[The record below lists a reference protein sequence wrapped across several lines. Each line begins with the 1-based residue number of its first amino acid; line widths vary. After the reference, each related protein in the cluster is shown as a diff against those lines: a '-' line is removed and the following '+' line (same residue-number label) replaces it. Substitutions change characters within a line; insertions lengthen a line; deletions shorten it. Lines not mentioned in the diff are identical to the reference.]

1 MPLTPKQIPKSKDS
15 VPESLHRT
23 NLQDFQKKAILYGI
37 GTVAG
42 TLFWIANRDSIP
54 LQVAIPALGALGL
67 EAAKNIKRWREWQ
80 QANPYAD
87 RMHPDRVAELQQH
100 TVKVM
105 SDAVKARAW
114 FMRAIIACV
123 AIPSLLEV
131 FVGVRHAVDVAGV
144 VPVAIRG
151 GEWWRLLGGTYLH
164 GDLGHFFGNMT
175 ALFLYGS
182 ILESKSSATR
192 LPLVY
197 LLSCLAG
204 SFASVVIPPDIPSI
218 GASGGVVGVIA
229 YLFLFSRRQEVKF
242 PAAFRGATA
251 AVFVGLITAGALNF
265 WYIDNPGHA
274 GGALAGIVMAALI
287 VDTARNFGDEI
298 PLPLLDG
305 LGWLAMAVIV
315 AGSAITSLALLSAP
329 Q

>member
-1 MPLTPKQIPKSKDS
+1 MPLTPKQTAKSQED
-15 VPESLHRT
+15 VPEVVHQTDLR
-23 NLQDFQKKAILYGI
+23 DFQQKALLYGLA
-37 GTVAG
+37 TVGGAA
-42 TLFWIANRDSIP
+42 LWIANRDTIP
-54 LQVAIPALGALGL
+54 VQVAIPALGAVGL

-80 QANPYAD
+80 QANPRAG
-87 RMHPDRVAELQQH
+87 RMHPDRLAEIQQH

-114 FMRAIIACV
+114 FTRAIIACV
-123 AIPSLLEV
+123 AIPSILEIV
-131 FVGVRHAVDVAGV
+131 VGLDRAVAVASV
-144 VPVAIRG
+144 EPVAVLG
-151 GEWWRLLGGTYLH
+151 GDWWRLLGGTYLH
-164 GDLGHFFGNMT
+164 GSLGHFFGNMT

-182 ILESKSSATR
+182 ILESKSSPTR

-204 SFASVVIPPDIPSI
+204 SFASVVIPPDVPSI
-218 GASGGVVGVIA
+218 GASGGVVGVIG

-251 AVFVGLITAGALNF
+251 AVFVGLISSGAIGF
-265 WYIDNPGHA
+265 WQVDNPGHA
-274 GGALAGIVMAALI
+274 GGALAGIVLAALI

-315 AGSAITSLALLSAP
+315 TGSAVTSLALLAG
-329 Q
+329 